1 MGTLTVQT
9 LQAPT
14 SGANA
19 NKVLIPSGHTL
30 DASAGTLVPSVG
42 QVLQYKS
49 GLTSTYSSHSS
60 TTFSATNLKVDITP
74 KSASSYFIFQ
84 VHFVHWWDIP
94 APSVN
99 YSKVTIYKNG
109 TTNIFDGLA
118 YDSGAFIGNFDARSH
133 YDRVWSFS
141 GTYTHGGDTSTS
153 QEYKMYGG
161 LFTASNTARFCG
173 NSGNNIIHAW
183 EIAQ

>member
-84 VHFVHWWDIP
+84 VHFVHWWNIS

-99 YSKVTIYKNG
+99 
-109 TTNIFDGLA
+109 
-118 YDSGAFIGNFDARSH
+118 
-133 YDRVWSFS
+133 
-141 GTYTHGGDTSTS
+141 
-153 QEYKMYGG
+153 
-161 LFTASNTARFCG
+161 
-173 NSGNNIIHAW
+173 
-183 EIAQ
+183 